1 MEVLGG
7 ISPWWW
13 IAGAVVLAGV
23 EMLTVST
30 VLIWSALAAM
40 TVALTLWIA
49 PGTSGAAQL
58 GLFAL
63 LSIGYTFIGRALVG
77 RFGDGEGRSA
87 RLNQRAEALVGRDA
101 EVVSFRFHEGEV
113 SIDGVQWPARLEGEK
128 TPEVGEM
135 VRVIAADGIV
145 VWVKRHRAP
154 RAAEAPDE
162 A

>member
-1 MEVLGG
+1 MEVLSG

-13 IAGAVVLAGV
+13 VAGAVALAGM

-40 TVALTLWIA
+40 TVALMLWLA
-49 PGTSGAAQL
+49 PDASGAAQL

-63 LSIGYTFIGRALVG
+63 LSIGYTFLGRALVG

-87 RLNQRAEALVGRDA
+87 RLNQRAEALIGRDA

-113 SIDGVQWPARLEGEK
+113 RIDGVQWPARLEGEK

-145 VWVKRHRAP
+145 VWVRRQPQP
-154 RAAEAPDE
+154 RAAEATEE